1 MVSSPVFLEN
11 IKETWKKW
19 CGIELALCLILALLI
34 LSCVPTGE
42 SLFLGLE
49 EYFLDPALKLVSLKL
64 TDPSVSGTVATVFF
78 GFWALLLPTVYT
90 LRRAEELVAE
100 GMESGRLIVYIATP
114 LGREKVIRTESFSL
128 VFGQFAMLA
137 VSMGAGV
144 LFAELLRPGELEI
157 MEFLF
162 LGLGAFAIQ
171 FVLGAFGFLISCSG
185 MGKKLRALFL
195 WGLTGL
201 SFVLYLLGNLGG
213 ILELPGNLAVF
224 SVLRPERFGAGNGAL
239 AAAFLLLL
247 GLVFY
252 GFAFLI
258 FRKKDLQF
266 GRKGIS

>member
-1 MVSSPVFLEN
+1 
-11 IKETWKKW
+11 
-19 CGIELALCLILALLI
+19 
-34 LSCVPTGE
+34 
-42 SLFLGLE
+42 
-49 EYFLDPALKLVSLKL
+49 
-64 TDPSVSGTVATVFF
+64 
-78 GFWALLLPTVYT
+78 
-90 LRRAEELVAE
+90 
-100 GMESGRLIVYIATP
+100 MESGRLIVYIATP
-114 LGREKVIRTESFSL
+114 LGREKVIRTEAFSL

-157 MEFLF
+157 MEFFF

>member
-42 SLFLGLE
+42 SLLLGLE

-114 LGREKVIRTESFSL
+114 LGRE
-128 VFGQFAMLA
+128 
-137 VSMGAGV
+137 
-144 LFAELLRPGELEI
+144 
-157 MEFLF
+157 
-162 LGLGAFAIQ
+162 
-171 FVLGAFGFLISCSG
+171 
-185 MGKKLRALFL
+185 
-195 WGLTGL
+195 
-201 SFVLYLLGNLGG
+201 
-213 ILELPGNLAVF
+213 
-224 SVLRPERFGAGNGAL
+224 
-239 AAAFLLLL
+239 
-247 GLVFY
+247 
-252 GFAFLI
+252 
-258 FRKKDLQF
+258 
-266 GRKGIS
+266 

>member
-42 SLFLGLE
+42 SLLLGLE

-114 LGREKVIRTESFSL
+114 LGRESDPHGSVFL
-128 VFGQFAMLA
+128 VFGQFATLA
-137 VSMGAGV
+137 VSMGAMPWWSFYV
-144 LFAELLRPGELEI
+144 RESLRLWSSFSGPGSLCHPVC
-157 MEFLF
+157 
-162 LGLGAFAIQ
+162 A
-171 FVLGAFGFLISCSG
+171 GAFGFLISARNGEKPC
-185 MGKKLRALFL
+185 ALFL

-201 SFVLYLLGNLGG
+201 SFVLYLLE
-213 ILELPGNLAVF
+213 I
-224 SVLRPERFGAGNGAL
+224 
-239 AAAFLLLL
+239 
-247 GLVFY
+247 
-252 GFAFLI
+252 
-258 FRKKDLQF
+258 
-266 GRKGIS
+266 

>member
-42 SLFLGLE
+42 SLLLGLE

-90 LRRAEELVAE
+90 LRRAEELVAV

-114 LGREKVIRTESFSL
+114 L
-128 VFGQFAMLA
+128 
-137 VSMGAGV
+137 GAGV

-213 ILELPGNLAVF
+213 ILELPGNLTVF

>member
-1 MVSSPVFLEN
+1 MVRHRAGPR
-11 IKETWKKW
+11 
-19 CGIELALCLILALLI
+19 LILALLI

-42 SLFLGLE
+42 SLLLGLE

-64 TDPSVSGTVATVFF
+64 TDPSVSGHSRHCF
-78 GFWALLLPTVYT
+78 
-90 LRRAEELVAE
+90 LRFLGASAPDGIHASPGGRA
-100 GMESGRLIVYIATP
+100 GGGGNGDRRLIVYIATP
-114 LGREKVIRTESFSL
+114 LGREKVIRTEAFSL

-213 ILELPGNLAVF
+213 ILELPGNLTVF

>member
-1 MVSSPVFLEN
+1 MVSSPVLLEN

-42 SLFLGLE
+42 SLLLGLE

-64 TDPSVSGTVATVFF
+64 TDPSLSGTVGTVFF
-78 GFWALLLPTVYT
+78 GFWVLLLPTVYT

-114 LGREKVIRTESFSL
+114 LGREKVIRTEAFSL
-128 VFGQFAMLA
+128 VFGQ
-137 VSMGAGV
+137 
-144 LFAELLRPGELEI
+144 FAELLRPGELEI

-213 ILELPGNLAVF
+213 ILELPGNLTVF
-224 SVLRPERFGAGNGAL
+224 SVLRPERFGTGNGAL

-252 GFAFLI
+252 SFAFLI

>member
-42 SLFLGLE
+42 SLLLGLE

-114 LGREKVIRTESFSL
+114 LGREKVIRTEAFSL

-157 MEFLF
+157 MEFLSGPGSLCHPVCAGGLRFSDF
-162 LGLGAFAIQ
+162 LLRNGEKAACSVSLGPYGTELCALSPWKFRRNPGAPGKSRSI
-171 FVLGAFGFLISCSG
+171 FGSASRTVWRRKWSSGSSFSSAFGARLLWLCFSDFSEKRSTVW
-185 MGKKLRALFL
+185 KKR
-195 WGLTGL
+195 
-201 SFVLYLLGNLGG
+201 N
-213 ILELPGNLAVF
+213 
-224 SVLRPERFGAGNGAL
+224 
-239 AAAFLLLL
+239 
-247 GLVFY
+247 
-252 GFAFLI
+252 
-258 FRKKDLQF
+258 
-266 GRKGIS
+266 

>member
-42 SLFLGLE
+42 SLLLGLE

-114 LGREKVIRTESFSL
+114 LGREKVIRTEAFSL

-195 WGLTGL
+195 LGPYGTELCAL
-201 SFVLYLLGNLGG
+201 SPWKFRRN
-213 ILELPGNLAVF
+213 PGAPGKSRSIFGSASRTVWRRKWSSGSSF
-224 SVLRPERFGAGNGAL
+224 SSAFGAR
-239 AAAFLLLL
+239 LLWLCFSDFSEKRST
-247 GLVFY
+247 VW
-252 GFAFLI
+252 
-258 FRKKDLQF
+258 KK
-266 GRKGIS
+266 RN

>member
-42 SLFLGLE
+42 SLLLGLE

-114 LGREKVIRTESFSL
+114 LGREKVIRTEAFSL

-195 WGLTGL
+195 RGLTGL